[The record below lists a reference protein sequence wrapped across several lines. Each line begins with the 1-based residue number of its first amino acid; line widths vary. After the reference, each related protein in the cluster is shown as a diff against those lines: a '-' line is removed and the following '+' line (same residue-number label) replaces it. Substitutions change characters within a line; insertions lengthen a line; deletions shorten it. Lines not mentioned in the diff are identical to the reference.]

1 MHPGDGC
8 DSNLHED
15 AAVVG
20 IRMPGVVL
28 ATHGFETQS
37 DTK

>member
-1 MHPGDGC
+1 MHSGDGC
-8 DSNLHED
+8 VSNLHED

-20 IRMPGVVL
+20 MRMPVVVL
-28 ATHGFETQS
+28 ATHGFEAQS